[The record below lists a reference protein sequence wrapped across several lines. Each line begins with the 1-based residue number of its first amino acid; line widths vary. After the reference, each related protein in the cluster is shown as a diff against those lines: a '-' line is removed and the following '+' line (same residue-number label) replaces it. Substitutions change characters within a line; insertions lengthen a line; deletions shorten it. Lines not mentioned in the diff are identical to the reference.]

1 MSETS
6 VPSRKPLRDM
16 TPSERADWYL
26 EQRAELE
33 DFCSYAQSYMKRR
46 KRRGIETGNDNR
58 YEHFFTR
65 AADLL
70 AGLDELR
77 QEAMEQAEK
86 EDTQ

>member
-1 MSETS
+1 MSETPI
-6 VPSRKPLRDM
+6 PSRKPLRDM
-16 TPSERADWYL
+16 TLSERADWYL

-33 DFCSYAQSYMKRR
+33 DFCSYAQSYTKRR
-46 KRRGIETGNDNR
+46 KRRGIETGNDDR
-58 YEHFFTR
+58 YEQFFVR

-86 EDTQ
+86 EENQ

>member
-1 MSETS
+1 MREEM
-6 VPSRKPLRDM
+6 PRKPLRDM
-16 TPSERADWYL
+16 APAERADWYL

-33 DFCSYAQSYMKRR
+33 DFCSYAQRYTMRR

-58 YEHFFTR
+58 YEQFFTR

-86 EDTQ
+86 EGNS

>member
-1 MSETS
+1 MREEM
-6 VPSRKPLRDM
+6 PRKPLRDM

-26 EQRAELE
+26 EQRVELE
-33 DFCSYAQSYMKRR
+33 DFCSYAQRWVVRR
-46 KRRGIETGNDNR
+46 KRRGIQTLNDER

-86 EDTQ
+86 EGNS